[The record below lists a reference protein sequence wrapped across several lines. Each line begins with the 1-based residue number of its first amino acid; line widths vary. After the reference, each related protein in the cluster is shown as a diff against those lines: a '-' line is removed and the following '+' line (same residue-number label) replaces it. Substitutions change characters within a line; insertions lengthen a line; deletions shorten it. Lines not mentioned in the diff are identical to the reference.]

1 MFGVG
6 LDLAGFESAMLGQ
19 RERSKAKGVIDTG
32 GGAALDEALV
42 TSEQWHDRV
51 EVEDPLITLESDKA
65 SMEIPSPQAGTVA
78 DVKVALGDRINKG
91 DLIVTLAATESADVV
106 APTAGAALDQ
116 QPEAA
121 AAADPV
127 PAPVTETTP
136 PPTTEPGAVQEIL
149 LPDIGDFHD
158 VEVIEVL
165 VSPGDVVE
173 AEQSLLTLESDK
185 ASMEIP
191 SPVGGAVQAVL
202 VAVGDRIN
210 RGDPIVTVTTAA
222 LKGSGSAPLAEPA
235 TPSPAPAT
243 APPVE
248 PPAETP
254 RLPGEKEQLRRPV
267 IARPSDAPPGKAH
280 ASPGVRRFAR
290 ELGVD
295 LYYVP
300 GSGPKG
306 RVIKEDVQAY
316 VKRALAEGAS
326 AQTPA
331 ASGAGLQLPS
341 MPEID
346 FAKFGEIEQRELGRI
361 KKLSGAHL
369 HRAWLNVPHVTQFDE
384 ADITEL
390 EAFRKAQK
398 DQAVKA
404 GVKLTFMPFLMKA
417 LCKSLAEFPQFN
429 ASLSADG
436 EKLIL
441 KKYMHIGVAV
451 DAPNGLVVPVIRDVD
466 QKGVFALAGELG
478 EVSGRAREG
487 KLSPTDMQGGCFSIS
502 SLGGIGGT
510 QFSPIVNAPEVAILG
525 ISRASMQPQWDGEG
539 FVPRLMMPFSL
550 SYDHRVIDGA
560 MAVRFT
566 TFLGAALADVDKLLQ
581 AIP

>member
-1 MFGVG
+1 MAQTIEVTLPDIGDFQDVEIIEV
-6 LDLAGFESAMLGQ
+6 LVKAGDVV
-19 RERSKAKGVIDTG
+19 SK
-32 GGAALDEALV
+32 
-42 TSEQWHDRV
+42 
-51 EVEDPLITLESDKA
+51 EDPLLTLESDKA
-65 SMEIPSPQAGTVA
+65 SMEIPSPQSGTVEE
-78 DVKVALGDRINKG
+78 VKVALGDRINKG
-91 DLIVTLAATESADVV
+91 DLIVTLAATESAEPVV
-106 APTAGAALDQ
+106 PSADAALDQ
-116 QPEAA
+116 APEDAA
-121 AAADPV
+121 PAE
-127 PAPVTETTP
+127 PAPATETTP
-136 PPTTEPGAVQEIL
+136 APAVETGAVREIL

-165 VSPGDVVE
+165 VAPGDVVA

-210 RGDPIVTVTTAA
+210 RGDPIVTVATADAEAADAASPAEPTTPSPVPAA
-222 LKGSGSAPLAEPA
+222 ATQPLAE
-235 TPSPAPAT
+235 S
-243 APPVE
+243 
-248 PPAETP
+248 PAETP

-316 VKRALAEGAS
+316 VKRALAEGPS
-326 AQTPA
+326 AQTPV
-331 ASGAGLQLPS
+331 ASGGGLQLPS

-390 EAFRKAQK
+390 EAFRKGQK
-398 DQAVKA
+398 DEAVKA

-451 DAPNGLVVPVIRDVD
+451 DTPNGLVVPVIRDVD

-487 KLSPTDMQGGCFSIS
+487 KLSPTDMQGGCLSIS

-525 ISRASMQPQWDGEG
+525 ISRASMQPQWDGEA

-560 MAVRFT
+560 EGVRFT
-566 TFLGAALADVDKLLQ
+566 QYLASLLGDIRRLLL
-581 AIP
+581 